1 MVKEKRTYVVLR
13 LSSLSNVAMLASVMA
28 RLSRAYPDDEFVV
41 MALKPLADMF
51 YGLPNVHY
59 HEVNPDKESSC
70 GVYGLY
76 RQVMAYAPTRV
87 FDLQA
92 DLRTRMLGWLLRWN
106 KVPVSVLPSVR
117 REQRALIRMGTE
129 HSAPL
134 LPEEERYAATFMMGG
149 LEPKGERQLLPVNA
163 EAVAKVQQ
171 LFGTKNGRW
180 VGIAPF
186 AKHRSNILSYKTMK
200 EVIAYYAGREN
211 TKVFLFGAGYIKT
224 EMLRQWASLWDN
236 VESVSNQLPLDG
248 ELELM
253 RLIDGLLCM
262 DSANQHLGALVGCRM
277 LSIWCGTHPFMGSAA
292 QCTTQMQILSLP
304 VSCRPCSVHGTNT
317 CKYRNFACK
326 ALTAEMIIER
336 FDKLLGNKEELW
348 QE

>member
-1 MVKEKRTYVVLR
+1 M
-13 LSSLSNVAMLASVMA
+13 S

-41 MALKPLADMF
+41 MALKPLADLF

-59 HEVNPDKESSC
+59 HEVCTDGDHSRGPYS
-70 GVYGLY
+70 LY

-92 DLRTRMLGWLLRWN
+92 DLSTRMVGWLLRWH
-106 KVPVSVLPSVR
+106 KVPVSVLPGVR
-117 REQRALIRMGTE
+117 REQRALIRTGCE
-129 HSAPL
+129 QAAPL
-134 LPEEERYAATFMMGG
+134 QPEQERYADTFRMGG
-149 LEPKGERQLLPVNA
+149 LNPKGERQLLPVNA
-163 EAVAKVQQ
+163 DAVANVQQ
-171 LFGTKNGRW
+171 LFGTKSGRW

-200 EVIAYYAGREN
+200 EVIAYYADQEN
-211 TKVFLFGAGYIKT
+211 TRVFLFGAGYIET

-253 RLIDGLLCM
+253 RLIDGLMCM
-262 DSANQHLGALVGCRM
+262 DSANQHLGALVGCKM
-277 LSIWCGTHPFMGSAA
+277 LSIWCGTHTYMGYSAQGA
-292 QCTTQMQILSLP
+292 IDMQILSLP
-304 VSCRPCSVHGTNT
+304 VSCRPCSVHGTNS

-336 FDKLLGNKEELW
+336 FDKLLGN
-348 QE
+348 